1 MPKAGAVVVRAVEF
15 DVHEVP
21 LPRLLIAL
29 PGPAA
34 IRIPV
39 PIGPGRSAGDAV
51 RREGVGVRGEHRA
64 HLRTRRRFEILSAT
78 SRPSSTSGASAPSRS
93 GRRSPTISRNAAEP
107 VWKAIAD
114 DLEERAPDVAE
125 LRTNSTWHA
134 DEDDDPLFD
143 SLRWTPIVGQPEPLV
158 KVYPRGFRCRLR
170 SPLRRWLL
178 YLQNPFDQSFCS
190 RWCLWGCGRRRGFP
204 RFPSWLGKRGKR
216 RRSAAPIVHIS
227 TGLRRKFGA

>member
-1 MPKAGAVVVRAVEF
+1 MPKAGAVEVRAVEF

-39 PIGPGRSAGDAV
+39 PIGPGRSAGDVV

-64 HLRTRRRFEILSAT
+64 HLRTRRRFENIERDFEAKLDEWSE
-78 SRPSSTSGASAPSRS
+78 R
-93 GRRSPTISRNAAEP
+93 AEP

-143 SLRWTPIVGQPEPLV
+143 S
-158 KVYPRGFRCRLR
+158 
-170 SPLRRWLL
+170 RRE
-178 YLQNPFDQSFCS
+178 YLEQIDPGGS
-190 RWCLWGCGRRRGFP
+190 RA
-204 RFPSWLGKRGKR
+204 RF
-216 RRSAAPIVHIS
+216 
-227 TGLRRKFGA
+227 